1 MDLMSQT
8 VNFKNCKFYSIYILT
23 ITFFKKWDATLLK
36 SKILIRRKPPFLAP
50 HPLEKSGIRIFQ
62 LLVLTRCKE
71 EPIKR
76 ISEPKAAPL

>member
-1 MDLMSQT
+1 M
-8 VNFKNCKFYSIYILT
+8 
-23 ITFFKKWDATLLK
+23 TLLKK
-36 SKILIRRKPPFLAP
+36 SKILIRRKPPFLAL

-76 ISEPKAAPL
+76 ISEPKAAPREPGPFRAKHNLGRLAVTP